1 MLYFDTLPKIVTVDN
16 NNNPVI
22 ATNLLSRAS
31 IIQNLLVN
39 PALFYTYDIQDGD
52 TPEIVAS
59 KYYGDPYRYWL
70 VLFSNQILD
79 PQWQWPLSS
88 LQFEAYMEDKYGA
101 LAAANN
107 QTTVTYTQSIT
118 QEYRKIYTSYDS
130 TTANTT
136 TINYTIDQNT
146 YTNLITGTQTVS
158 LPSGASC
165 TITIEKTPIDLYTY
179 EVEQNEAKRTIN
191 LINSIY
197 AGQFE
202 QQLDSLMNG

>member
-88 LQFEAYMEDKYGA
+88 VQFESYMEDKYGA
-101 LAAANN
+101 LAAGNN
-107 QTTVTYTQSIT
+107 QTMVAYTQTIV

-146 YTNLITGTQTVS
+146 YTNLITGTQTVN

>member
-1 MLYFDTLPKIVTVDN
+1 M
-16 NNNPVI
+16 
-22 ATNLLSRAS
+22 
-31 IIQNLLVN
+31 
-39 PALFYTYDIQDGD
+39 
-52 TPEIVAS
+52 
-59 KYYGDPYRYWL
+59 
-70 VLFSNQILD
+70 FSNQILD

-88 LQFEAYMEDKYGA
+88 VQFESYMEDKYGA
-101 LAAANN
+101 LAAGNN
-107 QTTVTYTQSIT
+107 QTMVAYTQTIV

-146 YTNLITGTQTVS
+146 YTNLITGTQTVN

>member
-88 LQFEAYMEDKYGA
+88 VQFESYMEDKYGA
-101 LAAANN
+101 FAAGNN
-107 QTTVTYTQSIT
+107 QTMVAYTQTIV

-146 YTNLITGTQTVS
+146 YTNLITGTQTVN

>member
-1 MLYFDTLPKIVTVDN
+1 MTDPNGNYVVS
-16 NNNPVI
+16 
-22 ATNLLSRAS
+22 TNILSRAS
-31 IIQNLLVN
+31 IIQQLLNN
-39 PALFYTYDIQDGD
+39 PAVFYQYDIQDGD

-70 VLFSNQILD
+70 VLYANQIMD

-88 LQFEAYMEDKYGA
+88 NQFQAYMDDKYGS
-101 LAAANN
+101 AAANN
-107 QTTVTYTQSIT
+107 NQTMIAYTQSTI

-136 TINYTIDQNT
+136 TINYTIDSNT
-146 YTNLITGTQTVS
+146 YNNLITSTQTVNF
-158 LPSGASC
+158 PGGASC
-165 TITIEKTPIDLYTY
+165 TVTIDKAIIDLYTY

-191 LINSIY
+191 LINLLY

-202 QQLDSLMNG
+202 QELDSLMNS

>member
-1 MLYFDTLPKIVTVDN
+1 MLYFDTLPKIITVDK

-88 LQFEAYMEDKYGA
+88 LQFGSYMEDKYGA

-107 QTTVTYTQSIT
+107 QTMVAYTQSIT
-118 QEYRKIYTSYDS
+118 KEYRKIYTSYDS
-130 TTANTT
+130 TTSNTT

-146 YTNLITGTQTVS
+146 YTNLITGTQTVN

-179 EVEQNEAKRTIN
+179 EVEQNEAKRTIQ

>member
-16 NNNPVI
+16 SNNPVI

-88 LQFEAYMEDKYGA
+88 VQFESYMEDKYGA
-101 LAAANN
+101 LAAGNN
-107 QTTVTYTQSIT
+107 QNMVAYTQTIV

-146 YTNLITGTQTVS
+146 YTNLITGTQTVN

-179 EVEQNEAKRTIN
+179 EVEKNEAKRTIN

-202 QQLDSLMNG
+202 QQLDSLMND